1 MAESDRTLRGIKAD
15 GNPFTFTSQV
25 GSPFV
30 YVIQKTKT
38 KCRNNNNNNN
48 KIKVY

>member
-1 MAESDRTLRGIKAD
+1 MAESDRILRGIKAD
-15 GNPFTFTSQV
+15 FTFTSQV